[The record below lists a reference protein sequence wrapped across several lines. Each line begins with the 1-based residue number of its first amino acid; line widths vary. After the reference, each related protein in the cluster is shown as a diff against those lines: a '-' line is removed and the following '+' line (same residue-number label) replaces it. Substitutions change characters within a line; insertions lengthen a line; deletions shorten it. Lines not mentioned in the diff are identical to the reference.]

1 MRELRFGFTYELVC
15 YIYMYSLLTQSV
27 VNVLC
32 ATEHGEE
39 HGEKNPVDCMDKAQ
53 ANGCALSIQVLF

>member
-1 MRELRFGFTYELVC
+1 M
-15 YIYMYSLLTQSV
+15 YIYIYSLLTQSV

-32 ATEHGEE
+32 ATD